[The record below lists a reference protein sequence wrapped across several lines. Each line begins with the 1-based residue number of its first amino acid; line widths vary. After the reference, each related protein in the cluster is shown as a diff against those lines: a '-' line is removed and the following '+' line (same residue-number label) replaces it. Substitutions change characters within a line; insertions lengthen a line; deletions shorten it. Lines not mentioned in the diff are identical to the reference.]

1 MKTEAII
8 DSHHHLWRVADIP
21 WLQAPMTPRVYGDY
35 EPIRR
40 DYLLAELHQEG
51 APRGLAG
58 SVYIQCGWPPEN
70 AVLETRWVQSVAAQ
84 SELPLALIGWADLAD
99 PELAALLDAHGASA
113 NFRGIR
119 QMLNWHEDPQYCAA
133 GIGEMTMTGKAWR
146 RGFAELAERGLIFE
160 MMIFPGQ
167 MAKAAKLA
175 RDHPHAHMVLEH
187 GGLPADES
195 ATGWVAWREGMA
207 RMAAESNVVAKI
219 SGLGMFNYTCN
230 ARSVAPVMREMLDL
244 FGAERCMFGSNFPV
258 DKLWVSYNDMI
269 AAYDS
274 AMATLTSPER
284 HALMHNTAWRVYG
297 FKKLETK
304 IG

>member
-1 MKTEAII
+1 MNKII
-8 DSHHHLWRVADIP
+8 DSHHHLWRIADLP
-21 WLQAPMTPRVYGDY
+21 WLQAPMTPRIYGPYDA
-35 EPIRR
+35 IHR
-40 DYLLAELHQEG
+40 DYLLAELRAESAPEG
-51 APRGLAG
+51 VTG
-58 SVYIQCGWPPEN
+58 SVYIQCGWPP
-70 AVLETRWVQSVAAQ
+70 ADAAGETRWIQSLADQ
-84 SELPLALIGWADLAD
+84 SGMPIAIIGWADLA
-99 PELAALLDAHGASA
+99 AANITELLDEHCQSA

-119 QMLNWHEDPQYCAA
+119 QMLNWHDNPQYCAA
-133 GIGEMTMTGKAWR
+133 GIHSGTMLDDAWR

-160 MMIFPGQ
+160 LMIFPHQ
-167 MAKAAKLA
+167 MADAAKLA
-175 RDHPHAHMVLEH
+175 REYPHATIVLEH

-195 ATGWVAWREGMA
+195 TEGWAAWREGMEL
-207 RMAAESNVVAKI
+207 MAAEPNVLAKI
-219 SGLGMFNYTCN
+219 SGLGMFNHRCD
-230 ARSVAPVMREMLDL
+230 AESVTPILSEMIAL